1 MYSKK
6 ELEEQEKGI
15 GKIRY
20 VFLPIL
26 FFMLI
31 LGYFT
36 DGSKAESRYREANQ
50 ESFSGIV
57 KDKEGDGDCIRCPHY
72 IYLNPGESH
81 QINSLLYSKIEIG
94 DSVVKKSKSDSVY
107 YFKKTGEIIIDDQNR
122 YLRQYYIE
130 SGKEK

>member
-6 ELEEQEKGI
+6 ELEDQDKEI
-15 GKIRY
+15 GKLRY

-26 FFMLI
+26 LI
-31 LGYFT
+31 LLIIGYFT

-57 KDKEGDGDCIRCPHY
+57 KDKEGDGECIRCPHY

-81 QINSLLYSKIEIG
+81 EINSLLYSRIEIG
-94 DSVVKKSKSDSVY
+94 DSIVKKSKSDSVY
-107 YFKKTGEIIIDDQNR
+107 CFKKNGEIIIDDQNLN
-122 YLRQYYIE
+122 LREYYIE
-130 SGKEK
+130 KCK